1 MIQRILIGT
10 VSLVV
15 VLSAC
20 SDPAMTF
27 PEYASAIQDV
37 TDVYISEAQTLSVTF
52 HGTVEAEVA
61 RIVEE
66 GSDDARGEATDV
78 TKREMVLYLALL
90 EDAMGRYM
98 ERLAEVRPPIDVSA
112 QHSDYVDAI
121 ESVRGAMPST
131 RSSVASALHLDGIEA
146 AVAASGFQDGQFR
159 LTKTCQSLEESVRAA
174 GVGID
179 LGCTRV
185 PRDDG

>member
-1 MIQRILIGT
+1 MIQRLLILS

-20 SDPAMTF
+20 SEQAMTF
-27 PEYASAIQDV
+27 PEYAPAIQEV
-37 TDVYISEAQTLSVTF
+37 TDAYIAEAQALAVTF
-52 HGTVEAEVA
+52 YSTVEAEVT

-66 GSDDARGEATDV
+66 GSDDAHSEATDV

-90 EDAMGRYM
+90 EDTMNRYM
-98 ERLAEVRPPIDVSA
+98 ERLAEIRPPTDVSE

-146 AVAASGFQDGQFR
+146 AVAGSGFQDGQFR
-159 LTKTCQSLEESVRAA
+159 LTTTCQSLEESVRAA

-179 LGCTRV
+179 LGCTRL
-185 PRDDG
+185 PTDDG